1 MEQTVKSSNL
11 FIDSSRSHTNGS
23 KGDDFQIHLQD
34 SGITAESGEI
44 IRLTL
49 DNFSMSKNF
58 TDINANNSEM
68 RIVAA
73 TQSASTGTLI
83 SVLTGGVNIGTDT
96 LTSVAAHNLNVG
108 DILRYHA
115 NGTAIG
121 GLLDQEIVHVRA
133 TGLTAAAFTIS
144 AISGDGTQAVINLT
158 GTGDNAQTFELL
170 QTPPG
175 PLAASFFNLTHQDI
189 EKGDFFALASDFGTQ
204 LAEALRNLPHAA
216 IGSFSVGSVTPLQTQ
231 QHTGNRILQF
241 TLTHHST
248 NPPPPNPATLIT
260 DHHLTDLRIQC
271 LESRGDSYAIIGGD
285 RVLDN
290 NDLTSNSVGIAIT
303 ANTITVTCRYPAQRS
318 TMPYI
323 YIRTPGL
330 VSKNIETQ
338 GLQDPDKNA
347 HKGDT
352 VHSDILGRAVVDQEW
367 VQYTAGTGREFFL
380 DINQRHL
387 THLQFRLTDSR
398 NRPIGRKLT
407 HNVSQ
412 TAFGSGSQQST
423 LGNLEFSACVRIDII
438 RKRQANE
445 FATSKHQPSV
455 PARFSGGI
463 LNQFPNEHI

>member
-1 MEQTVKSSNL
+1 MEQTVRSSNL
-11 FIDSSRSHTNGS
+11 FIDSSRSHTNNS

-58 TDINANNSEM
+58 TDINANNSEL
-68 RIVAA
+68 RVIAA
-73 TQSASTGTLI
+73 TQSATTGTNI
-83 SVLTGGVNIGTDT
+83 SVLTGGVNTGAET
-96 LTSVAAHNLNVG
+96 LTSAAAHNLNVG

-115 NGTAIG
+115 NGGAILG
-121 GLLDQEIVHVRA
+121 GLVDQEIVHVVSVISA
-133 TGLTAAAFTIS
+133 TVFTIS
-144 AISGDGTQAVINLT
+144 AISGDGSQPVINLT
-158 GTGDNAQTFELL
+158 GTGNNAQTFELL
-170 QTPPG
+170 QPSG
-175 PLAASFFNLTHQDI
+175 PLDASIFNLTHQDI
-189 EKGDFFALASDFGTQ
+189 EKGDFHALASDFGAQ
-204 LAEALRNLPHAA
+204 LAEALRTLPHAA
-216 IGSFSVGSVTPLQTQ
+216 IGSFSVGSVAPLQTQ

-248 NPPPPNPATLIT
+248 NPPPANTATLIT

-285 RVLDN
+285 RVLDD
-290 NDLTSNSVGIAIT
+290 NDVTSNSVGINLT

-318 TMPYI
+318 TTPYI

-407 HNVSQ
+407 HNVDQ
-412 TAFGSGSQQST
+412 TAFGSGTQQST

-455 PARFSGGI
+455 PARFSGGV

>member
-1 MEQTVKSSNL
+1 MEQTVRSSNL

-68 RIVAA
+68 RIVATA
-73 TQSASTGTLI
+73 RASTGTHI
-83 SVLTGGVNIGTDT
+83 SVLTGGVNVGADT

-121 GLLDQEIVHVRA
+121 GLVDQEIVHVVSVVSA
-133 TGLTAAAFTIS
+133 TVFTIS
-144 AISGDGTQAVINLT
+144 AISGDGSQPVIDLT

-170 QTPPG
+170 TTG
-175 PLAASFFNLTHQDI
+175 PLAASVFNLTHQDI
-189 EKGDFFALASDFGTQ
+189 EKGDFFALASDFATQ
-204 LAEALRNLPHAA
+204 LAEALRNFPNAA
-216 IGSFSVGSVTPLQTQ
+216 IGSFSVGSVTPLLNQ
-231 QHTGNRILQF
+231 QHTGNRILSF
-241 TLTHHST
+241 ILTHHST
-248 NPPPPNPATLIT
+248 SPPPANPATLIT
-260 DHHLTDLRIQC
+260 DHHLTDLKIQC

-285 RVLDN
+285 RVLDD
-290 NDLTSNSVGIAIT
+290 NDLTSNSVGMAIT
-303 ANTITVTCRYPAQRS
+303 ANTITVTCKYPAQRS
-318 TMPYI
+318 TTPYI

-407 HNVSQ
+407 HNDG
-412 TAFGSGSQQST
+412 TQQST

>member
-1 MEQTVKSSNL
+1 MEQTVRSSNL

-83 SVLTGGVNIGTDT
+83 SVLTGGVDIGADT

-121 GLLDQEIVHVRA
+121 GLLDQEIVHVVSVVSA
-133 TGLTAAAFTIS
+133 TVFTIS
-144 AISGDGTQAVINLT
+144 AISGDGSQPVINLT

-175 PLAASFFNLTHQDI
+175 PLAASIINLTHQDI

-231 QHTGNRILQF
+231 QHTGNKILSF
-241 TLTHHST
+241 ILTHHST
-248 NPPPPNPATLIT
+248 NPPPPKRACTRWGDVTSTEPRAGVDAT
-260 DHHLTDLRIQC
+260 
-271 LESRGDSYAIIGGD
+271 G
-285 RVLDN
+285 
-290 NDLTSNSVGIAIT
+290 
-303 ANTITVTCRYPAQRS
+303 
-318 TMPYI
+318 
-323 YIRTPGL
+323 
-330 VSKNIETQ
+330 
-338 GLQDPDKNA
+338 
-347 HKGDT
+347 
-352 VHSDILGRAVVDQEW
+352 
-367 VQYTAGTGREFFL
+367 VQ
-380 DINQRHL
+380 
-387 THLQFRLTDSR
+387 S
-398 NRPIGRKLT
+398 
-407 HNVSQ
+407 
-412 TAFGSGSQQST
+412 SGY
-423 LGNLEFSACVRIDII
+423 L
-438 RKRQANE
+438 
-445 FATSKHQPSV
+445 
-455 PARFSGGI
+455 
-463 LNQFPNEHI
+463 